1 MSLLEVFRRRRA
13 VRGFV
18 QKPIPAEVW
27 QDVLEAGRVAATSRG
42 RQARRFVTITDPTRI
57 AQMAKDAQMQ
67 DFVQQASALV
77 IGCTPGPSN
86 VDVIISLTQ
95 METMAVAHGLG
106 TIWLGTFDRAVI
118 SQQINLPEEL
128 QPVLVMAF
136 GFPAEA
142 GEQKEKLPLAELFFE
157 NSFPG

>member
-1 MSLLEVFRRRRA
+1 MSLLNVFHQRRA

-18 QKPIPAEVW
+18 QKPIPADVW

-42 RQARRFVTITDPTRI
+42 RQARRFVTITDPARV
-57 AQMAKDAQMQ
+57 AQLAKEAEMQ

-106 TIWLGTFDRAVI
+106 TIWLGTFDREVV
-118 SQQINLPEEL
+118 SRQINLPAEL

-136 GFPAEA
+136 GYAAEP
-142 GEQKEKLPLAELFFE
+142 GEQKEKLPVSELFFE
-157 NSFPG
+157 NAFPG

>member
-1 MSLLEVFRRRRA
+1 MNLMDVFHRRRA
-13 VRGFV
+13 VRSFV
-18 QKPIPAEVW
+18 QEQIPAEVW

-42 RQARRFVTITDPTRI
+42 RQARRFVTVTDPARVREL
-57 AQMAKDAQMQ
+57 AERAKMQ
-67 DFVQQASALV
+67 EFVRDASALV

-106 TIWLGTFDRAVI
+106 TIWLGTFDKEIIA
-118 SQQINLPEEL
+118 QEINLPREL

-136 GFPAEA
+136 GYPA
-142 GEQKEKLPLAELFFE
+142 GDGVQREKLPLGELFFE
-157 NSFPG
+157 NSF